1 LLSGQQ
7 LALARATLGYG
18 KVKVYEHLL
27 GAILD
32 MDLEQAAE
40 FIVQGQP
47 NPYHNKRVAGG

>member
-1 LLSGQQ
+1 
-7 LALARATLGYG
+7 
-18 KVKVYEHLL
+18 VKVYEHLL

-47 NPYHNKRVAGG
+47 NPYHNKQVTGG